1 MKKAMIKVGFHI
13 LCFFMYHY
21 GINMIW
27 YIEAGEDVVK
37 INYTT
42 RHYWEA
48 ETISIIL
55 RAMTIAVYL
64 SLSEQN
70 TISALFLPLKVLKKK
85 KKTSKKVT
93 HTNGK
98 RILQSMCIRG
108 WNSWRPSWNSVYHL
122 ISIFADIYILLVLFF
137 WRTVI

>member
-55 RAMTIAVYL
+55 RAMTIAVYFFL
-64 SLSEQN
+64 FEQK
-70 TISALFLPLKVLKKK
+70 IFLLYFYHIKYLKNMNWVFVAFWFSTLAW
-85 KKTSKKVT
+85 TP
-93 HTNGK
+93 N
-98 RILQSMCIRG
+98 M
-108 WNSWRPSWNSVYHL
+108 WRCVSSSVYRRQ
-122 ISIFADIYILLVLFF
+122 LFVCRK
-137 WRTVI
+137 RTHSSLACQRVKNML